1 MQESARA
8 GFSTS
13 SPGLQAQGRP
23 SDGVNRQ
30 GKHTMTTEQVLF
42 YVLGAGAV
50 LSSAAMLLPPM
61 GRNPIHSAISLI
73 VSFFFLAGLYALLS
87 AHLLTAIQIIVYA
100 GAIMVLFTFVIMLL
114 NMGPDEV
121 QEPRITPVKVGAALL
136 TLFVFGKLTTAITL
150 AANGARS
157 VDLSQPE
164 YANFGSVREVGRML
178 YTTFMVPFELVSVLL
193 LVAAV
198 GAVVLAKR
206 SLRYI
211 ERPEPTPAV
220 FDKEHAHQH
229 MHSQTSDDH
238 AGEIESHDAPASHVA
253 H

>member
-1 MQESARA
+1 
-8 GFSTS
+8 
-13 SPGLQAQGRP
+13 
-23 SDGVNRQ
+23 
-30 GKHTMTTEQVLF
+30 MTTEQVLF

-61 GRNPIHSAISLI
+61 GKNPIHSAISLI

-114 NMGPDEV
+114 NMGPDEI
-121 QEPRITPVKVGAALL
+121 QEPRITPVKVAAALL

-150 AANGARS
+150 AANGAQS
-157 VDLSQPE
+157 VDLSQAE
-164 YANFGSVREVGRML
+164 YANFGSVREVGRMM

-211 ERPEPTPAV
+211 ERPEPSPAV
-220 FDKEHAHQH
+220 FDREHTHEH
-229 MHSQTSDDH
+229 MHTQSGHDPAGDVEAPETTKHH
-238 AGEIESHDAPASHVA
+238 AA